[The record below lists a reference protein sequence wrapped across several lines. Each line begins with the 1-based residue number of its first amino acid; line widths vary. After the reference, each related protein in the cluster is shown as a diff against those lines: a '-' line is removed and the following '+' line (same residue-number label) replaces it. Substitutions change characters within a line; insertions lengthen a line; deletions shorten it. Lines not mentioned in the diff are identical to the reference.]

1 MKPLSRWFR
10 QEPAA
15 PPSLQERV
23 AALDTGSPDLIRNTA
38 FGTQEESL
46 RVAAIRRL
54 PDGADLRRLAALS
67 DAPEGDSLIFPAVL
81 QRAAQQRMAELIDAG
96 SIDFAII
103 CDQAKRRPALLSV
116 AALCKDT
123 GRLAQALASVDDP
136 VHIA

>member
-10 QEPAA
+10 HEPAA
-15 PPSLQERV
+15 PPTLEARV
-23 AALDTGSPDLIRNTA
+23 AALDAASPDLIRDTA
-38 FGTQEESL
+38 LGSEEESL
-46 RVAAIRRL
+46 RVAAVQRL
-54 PDGADLRRLAALS
+54 SDGSDLRRLAALS
-67 DAPEGDSLIFPAVL
+67 DAPEGDSLTFPATL

-96 SIDFAII
+96 SIDFTII
-103 CDQAKRRPALLSV
+103 CDQAKRRPALLLV